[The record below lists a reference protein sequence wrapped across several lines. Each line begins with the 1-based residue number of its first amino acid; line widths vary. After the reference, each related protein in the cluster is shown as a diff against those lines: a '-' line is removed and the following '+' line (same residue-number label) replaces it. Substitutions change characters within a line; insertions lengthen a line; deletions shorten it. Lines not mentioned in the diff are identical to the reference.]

1 MLLFFPPK
9 VYPVSVPGMEVSVR
23 VPVMVLDTERSVLVP
38 DVVRH

>member
-1 MLLFFPPK
+1 MLLFFSPK

-23 VPVMVLDTERSVLVP
+23 VPVVLDTERSVLVP